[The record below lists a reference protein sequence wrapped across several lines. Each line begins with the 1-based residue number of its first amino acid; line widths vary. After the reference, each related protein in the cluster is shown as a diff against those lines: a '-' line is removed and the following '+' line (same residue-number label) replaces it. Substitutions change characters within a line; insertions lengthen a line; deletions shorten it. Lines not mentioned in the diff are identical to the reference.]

1 MKRKLIFLF
10 ALVVAMGTNVQAQSL
25 KKGYELPDNVPA
37 EVQADDFRIIREDF
51 ARFYEDFYH
60 EALKADKIKIRDVE
74 YCVVKGGYAL
84 VFDVKFQDGK
94 IRFACLRDGTFAIR
108 KGTEVFNMEFDG
120 HSGYSYFMPS
130 ASKLVYEITDNA
142 FIVSLS
148 GEGCLVLG
156 N

>member
-1 MKRKLIFLF
+1 MKKLIFIIVCILGLSSF
-10 ALVVAMGTNVQAQSL
+10 AWNEESY
-25 KKGYELPDNVPA
+25 KNYRLPDIVPA
-37 EVQADDFRIIREDF
+37 EVQADNFRIIREDF

>member
-1 MKRKLIFLF
+1 MKRLTFIIVCILGLSSF
-10 ALVVAMGTNVQAQSL
+10 AWNEESY
-25 KKGYELPDNVPA
+25 KNYRLPDNVPA

-60 EALKADKIKIRDVE
+60 EALKVDKIKIRDVE
-74 YCVVKGGYAL
+74 YCAVKGGYAL

>member
-1 MKRKLIFLF
+1 MKRLIFIIVCILGLSSF
-10 ALVVAMGTNVQAQSL
+10 AWNEESY
-25 KKGYELPDNVPA
+25 KNYRLPDNVPA

-74 YCVVKGGYAL
+74 YCAVKGGYAL